1 VLNNINVQVTF
12 YFVNLKEG
20 QAARVIAIKN
30 IVERLTGAIQ
40 TTRTRKL
47 LEFLIMKF
55 TGWNQW
61 NGSAMPLF
69 TLWPR
74 AGWVIIFYSGNFDT
88 RMFRCCKFTKL
99 TIPCYWMV

>member
-55 TGWNQW
+55 TG
-61 NGSAMPLF
+61 
-69 TLWPR
+69 
-74 AGWVIIFYSGNFDT
+74 
-88 RMFRCCKFTKL
+88 
-99 TIPCYWMV
+99 